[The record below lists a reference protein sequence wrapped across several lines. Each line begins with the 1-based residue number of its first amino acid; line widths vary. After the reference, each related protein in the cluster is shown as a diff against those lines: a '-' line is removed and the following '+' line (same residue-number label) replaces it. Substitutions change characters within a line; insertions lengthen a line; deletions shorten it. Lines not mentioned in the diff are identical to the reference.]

1 MRQYAY
7 CYYCER
13 YLIALGQQTCCEL
26 CQSEI
31 ASLSQCGM
39 LHYETAQRLTAQAQ
53 YRRSQEAKQT
63 I

>member
-1 MRQYAY
+1 MHYAY

-13 YLIALGQQTCCEL
+13 YLTALGQQTKCDC

-31 ASLSQCGM
+31 ASLSSCGR
-39 LHYETAQRLTAQAQ
+39 LHYETAQRLTAQVRYRKAQ
-53 YRRSQEAKQT
+53 ESST